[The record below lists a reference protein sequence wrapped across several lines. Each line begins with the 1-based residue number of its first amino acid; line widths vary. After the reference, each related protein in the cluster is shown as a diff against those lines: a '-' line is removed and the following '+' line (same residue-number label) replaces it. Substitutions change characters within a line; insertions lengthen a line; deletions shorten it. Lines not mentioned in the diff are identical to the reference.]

1 MLTVGDPV
9 ECSTDLGRAIVKTR
23 TFDGRFNSR
32 QMTLRIFGLFLSLAV
47 LAGCLPKAGCTDH
60 TAENYDPEAERNDG
74 SCIEAR
80 PKLIGNYR
88 YTRIWNNN
96 GTDSIVKGAARFSES
111 GVANNAFVL
120 NLDNRFIL
128 SGVIRAF
135 DIIMNPYSKEET
147 FQGFTFTRTFSGSG
161 EFLKNDSVD
170 VYLSLTTRVPLVD
183 GDPPALTESTQV
195 HQYYFTKQ

>member
-1 MLTVGDPV
+1 VDTT
-9 ECSTDLGRAIVKTR
+9 ECDWTIVKTR

-32 QMTLRIFGLFLSLAV
+32 QMTLRIFGLFFSIAV
-47 LAGCLPKAGCTDH
+47 LSGCLPKAGCTDL

-80 PKLIGNYR
+80 PKLIGDYR
-88 YTRIWNNN
+88 YTRIWDND
-96 GTDSIVKGAARFSES
+96 GTDSIVKGTARFSES
-111 GVANNAFVL
+111 GVANNTFVL
-120 NLDNRFIL
+120 NLDNLFIL

-161 EFLKNDSVD
+161 EFLTGDSVD
-170 VYLSLTTRVPLVD
+170 VYLSLTTKVPLVD
-183 GDPPALTESTQV
+183 GEPPALTESVQV

>member
-1 MLTVGDPV
+1 MDTT
-9 ECSTDLGRAIVKTR
+9 ECDWTIVKTR

-32 QMTLRIFGLFLSLAV
+32 QMTLRIFGLFLSMAV
-47 LAGCLPKAGCTDH
+47 LGGCLPKAGCTDI

-80 PKLIGNYR
+80 PKLIGDYR
-88 YTRIWNNN
+88 YTRIWDND
-96 GTDSIVKGAARFSES
+96 GTDSIVKGTARFSES
-111 GVANNAFVL
+111 GVANNTFVL
-120 NLDNRFIL
+120 NLDNLFIL

-161 EFLKNDSVD
+161 EFLTGDSVD
-170 VYLSLTTRVPLVD
+170 VYLSLTTKVPLVD
-183 GDPPALTESTQV
+183 GEPPALTESIQV